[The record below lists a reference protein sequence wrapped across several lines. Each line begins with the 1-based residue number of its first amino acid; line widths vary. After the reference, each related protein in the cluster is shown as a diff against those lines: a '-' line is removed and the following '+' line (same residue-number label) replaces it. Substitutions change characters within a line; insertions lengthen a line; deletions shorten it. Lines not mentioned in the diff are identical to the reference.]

1 MAKKKKVEDFV
12 ESAMDSFEEGY
23 ESEPEVKAE
32 TQGEQEAAVSE
43 PEQAEAAPAE
53 TEVEEAPA
61 EETAKE
67 ETAETEQPEQSQEP
81 DIDSIVAEK
90 EEELLNELGRAT
102 HYIRAITKACIHVAS
117 NEWVMDKYEVVDKI
131 LYDEFSKHEDIMKA
145 ARERVLK
152 MEKRRLMIEG
162 LDGEKK

>member
-12 ESAMDSFEEGY
+12 ESAMDSFDEGY

-32 TQGEQEAAVSE
+32 TQGEQETAVSE

-53 TEVEEAPA
+53 TEVEEVPA
-61 EETAKE
+61 EETAQE
-67 ETAETEQPEQSQEP
+67 ETTEPEEPQEP
-81 DIDSIVAEK
+81 DYDSIVAEK

-131 LYDEFSKHEDIMKA
+131 LYDEFSKDENIMKA